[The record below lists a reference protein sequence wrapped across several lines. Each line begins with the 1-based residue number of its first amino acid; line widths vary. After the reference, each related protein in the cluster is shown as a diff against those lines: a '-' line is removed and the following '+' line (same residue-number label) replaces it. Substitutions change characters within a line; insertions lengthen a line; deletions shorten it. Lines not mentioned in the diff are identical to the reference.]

1 MMDEAADVEKLLPP
15 RHLLLTTERN
25 ISIEE
30 EEDAIMVRYGPCA
43 PILPGLVAE
52 SFLHSTA
59 LICLAKRR
67 GGGRVGGDGGQR
79 SDYLIR

>member
-1 MMDEAADVEKLLPP
+1 MDEAADDVEKLLPP

-43 PILPGLVAE
+43 PILP
-52 SFLHSTA
+52 
-59 LICLAKRR
+59 
-67 GGGRVGGDGGQR
+67 D
-79 SDYLIR
+79 